1 MPGPWGNPKMPIPVS
16 KGDNSTEAGTE
27 GCSHLQGR
35 EEITIPAKKFPATES
50 SRGLAFGAGGW
61 GETRWDSRMP
71 KTAQSTES
79 DGGPVQIYQA
89 RGQGLGQ
96 GE

>member
-1 MPGPWGNPKMPIPVS
+1 MPIPVS

-50 SRGLAFGAGGW
+50 SRGLALGAGGW

-96 GE
+96 EE